1 MLSLHGKPAE
11 LDGFLFYL
19 ATQLGKTVG
28 ELQDMEYSEYA
39 QWAAYFE
46 AKQAMEGVRGGKAH

>member
-1 MLSLHGKPAE
+1 MMLSLHGKTAE
-11 LDGFLFYL
+11 LDGFMFHL
-19 ATQLGKTVG
+19 AEKLGKTVR

-46 AKQAMEGVRGGKAH
+46 AKQAMEGVRRG